1 MMAIATCRQS
11 RNKLR
16 FRPMVLHMPA
26 MVRNGQPGE
35 KHKRIFYGLR
45 LIDRYAEWKSGGA
58 KGCLAIDPRG
68 DIHGKGEL

>member
-1 MMAIATCRQS
+1 MAIATCRQS

-35 KHKRIFYGLR
+35 KHKRIFYGLHLIAFVLLAR
-45 LIDRYAEWKSGGA
+45 LTVPHHRWHVKHHRSKA
-58 KGCLAIDPRG
+58 
-68 DIHGKGEL
+68 